1 MGWLSLYWLD
11 AGLPPPV
18 IDGVSDCGGGQVAA
32 THLVFG
38 NFATRVGYRLVGDA
52 IGSLDRLAQDHFG
65 GHRGIGNGDR
75 ASHALEPGFLDE
87 AVFDT
92 HGAQYGVT
100 GGRTFY
106 QSLAGGVGDGAD
118 VARMGVM
125 GADLFAIHGI

>member
-1 MGWLSLYWLD
+1 MGWFSLYWLD

-38 NFATRVGYRLVGDA
+38 NSAKRVGYRLLGDA
-52 IGSLDRLAQDHFG
+52 IGFLDRLAQDHFG
-65 GHRGIGNGDR
+65 VHRGTGNGDR

-92 HGAQYGVT
+92 QGHQYGVT
-100 GGRTFY
+100 VERAFY
-106 QSLAGGVGDGAD
+106 QRLAGGVGDGAD

-125 GADLFAIHGI
+125 GTDLFAIHG